1 MPLIKLHCSVAK
13 FNYDMRY
20 FKLDFKVLGPKS
32 WVMPKIFKEN
42 TNDLRCTDHRPR
54 LLSL

>member
-42 TNDLRCTDHRPR
+42 TND
-54 LLSL
+54 